1 MSTIPSKEIQKVK
14 LEFLRPGPSH
24 NQLLSPLT
32 PYIALCG
39 EEGPVTVQMPFE
51 HRQLLMR
58 LRRLRYE
65 SDKDPAK
72 DEQRQAEVRDLGNNK
87 VNR

>member
-1 MSTIPSKEIQKVK
+1 MNANPDKAIQKVK
-14 LEFLRPGPSH
+14 LEFLRPGPPH

-39 EEGPVTVQMPFE
+39 EDGPVTVQMPFE

-65 SDKDPAK
+65 SGKDPG
-72 DEQRQAEVRDLGNNK
+72 RD
-87 VNR
+87 